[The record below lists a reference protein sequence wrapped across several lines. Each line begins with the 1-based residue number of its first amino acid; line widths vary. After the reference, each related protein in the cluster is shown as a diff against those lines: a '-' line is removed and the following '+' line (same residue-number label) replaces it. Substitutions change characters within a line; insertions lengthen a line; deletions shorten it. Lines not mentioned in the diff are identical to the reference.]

1 MDTRLPKISGLDKML
16 APLSVGGTSGGAYL
30 ILEGIKDMNPG
41 YIAGGGLVIATGLI
55 STGVVL
61 YRNHSIKNPVI
72 ERLK

>member
-1 MDTRLPKISGLDKML
+1 ML

-41 YIAGGGLVIATGLI
+41 YIAGGSLVIATGLV

-61 YRNHSIKNPVI
+61 YRNRSIKNPVI